1 MNFISSLYLWLL
13 PLISLPIIIY
23 LFNRSKY
30 RTILFSSIKFLN
42 QINKK
47 SIKKVNLINILL
59 IIIRTLIILF
69 FILMMS
75 RPFYNA
81 NYDSSK
87 DISSVALIGI
97 DNSLSMHN
105 NIDDNINN
113 IISNIINPLN
123 DNIRIIIFTLDEY
136 KVLYDDQKSNINI
149 NLLDIRKT
157 YKSNSLNAMNE
168 FIKQYN
174 DYLNRYLFIISDG
187 QENLF
192 TSNFENKNNTWY
204 INYVNS
210 RKPHANLSITDVQT
224 NSNLILAN
232 DIFQISV
239 DIKNT
244 GYEDMDNKLV
254 ELFIN
259 DINIGKRY
267 IDLPINTSKRIL
279 FDLTIPDYGE
289 HLCLIKIENDDIKAD
304 NTLYFT
310 INLKE
315 NIHIDIIDNNSNSY
329 LKNIL
334 TSFNITNSI
343 VKLHYYDVESYI
355 NTNTR
360 NNILFI
366 LGLNNLTDKL
376 NSKITQKTY
385 DDKLRMIVFPNLSD
399 KNFTSLKH
407 ILPDFK
413 FNNSY
418 RKKMKNSQYLEI
430 DVKSIQDKNLRTV
443 YSDNHSRN
451 IKVFNYIKMEA
462 DTNTVMILSNNDIF
476 LNRYKKDNNISV
488 MLSSVSLNLNSTNYP
503 IKGNILP
510 FFKNL
515 IMNYDLIQYYDNNT
529 INEKFKNLT
538 NSTVVVSPSNQQFTL
553 STKKNTEFT
562 ELGFYT
568 IANNYKKNYFS
579 LNINHDE
586 KTSSYLD
593 NEKIINLMPKQTYIS
608 QNVLEISNNI
618 RGIQIGYDLWRILF
632 CITILLIIIEMYLS
646 TSIIRND

>member
-97 DNSLSMHN
+97 DNSLSMNN